1 MTKGEETKGQS
12 MNYKTLH
19 KTLKTEQREPLLKY
33 GAEIRWFERV
43 SKTVP
48 TSNTRRGNLAKN
60 LAKIFLKTHTRISN
74 KSCKYVWFPVHH
86 IQLAAVP

>member
-1 MTKGEETKGQS
+1 MI
-12 MNYKTLH
+12 YKALH
-19 KTLKTEQREPLLKY
+19 NKLRIVQHEPLLKY
-33 GAEIRWFERV
+33 GDTIRCDERV
-43 SKTVP
+43 RKYVP
-48 TSNTRRGNLAKN
+48 TSDTRRGNLAKN